1 MTVDRPWPLL
11 APFLHLVLML
21 SLISLNW
28 LVFRHL
34 MHQNYFLWYLK
45 NGALISLATGF
56 LALTWKDMKARIG
69 LISSHPSAYVG
80 ACFQILGVFVFSLAP
95 TKSGEKTEPK
105 DLPFDIGLNFKFFEV
120 LDNVLYILLALVMLL
135 LCLAWLVIV
144 APLGYFVTVIAGVP
158 ARQELRG
165 KIAPTYVH
173 EETGDT
179 FRGDKGNVTIL
190 EPATAT
196 TLPSDSTYLSFA
208 RDPFAVTQAMTAL
221 VLWNASIIYS
231 RVS

>member
-1 MTVDRPWPLL
+1 MTVNRPWPGL
-11 APFLHLVLML
+11 APFVHLVLML
-21 SLISLNW
+21 GLICLNW
-28 LVFRHL
+28 LVFRDL

-56 LALTWKDMKARIG
+56 LALTWKEMKARIG

-80 ACFQILGVFVFSLAP
+80 ACLVVLGVFVYSLSP
-95 TKSGEKTEPK
+95 TNSTEKAQPK
-105 DLPFDIGLNFKFFEV
+105 EIGFDIGLNLTVARV
-120 LDNVLYILLALVMLL
+120 LDDVLYILLSIVMALLS
-135 LCLAWLVIV
+135 LAWLVIV
-144 APLGYFVTVIAGVP
+144 APLGYFVTLIAGVP

-190 EPATAT
+190 EPGAAATLA
-196 TLPSDSTYLSFA
+196 SGSTYLSFA

-231 RVS
+231 QVS